1 MVEEG
6 HRYLLSIYYVLG
18 TLWAFVCISSVTPPD
33 TSGRGD
39 TMLSILQ
46 VGKHRLRKVKPLIK
60 LQSGNDEAGI
70 QTQICLPPKPVLFL
84 FLLQPP
90 VEKWA

>member
-1 MVEEG
+1 
-6 HRYLLSIYYVLG
+6 
-18 TLWAFVCISSVTPPD
+18 
-33 TSGRGD
+33 
-39 TMLSILQ
+39 MLSILQ